1 MFDLQDFLDAPLRV
15 VSAGLFLSDGD
26 WIHPARIINSYE
38 MIFVMQGGFQIA
50 EEEKV
55 YAVSE
60 NEALFLRPG
69 VEHHGLFPSRAKI
82 SFYWVHFVFDGPPPQ
97 AVSSP
102 HIPLLSDSNMRIL
115 LKQLLHYCNTP
126 EYPVECQAYLLR
138 LAVIEALLSQAQ
150 NGGKGNALIKEI
162 QEWIR
167 VHYDRP
173 IALEDIE
180 QQFGYNRD
188 YLTRL
193 FKKNCN
199 MGIKKYIDTVKMN
212 KAKTFILSGDYP
224 LKAIPSMLG
233 IDDYNLFLKMFKYH
247 EGITPRQYRE
257 TYTNIHT
264 NKK

>member
-1 MFDLQDFLDAPLRV
+1 MFHLQNFLDAPLHV
-15 VSAGLFLSDGD
+15 ISAGLFISDGE
-26 WIHPARIINSYE
+26 WIHPARNINSFE
-38 MIFVMQGGFQIA
+38 MIFVMQGRFQIA
-50 EEEKV
+50 EEETV
-55 YAVSE
+55 YTVSE
-60 NEALFLRPG
+60 NEVLFLRPG
-69 VEHHGLFPSRAKI
+69 VEHHGLYPSRDKI
-82 SFYWVHFVFDGPPPQ
+82 SFYWVHFAFDGPPPET
-97 AVSSP
+97 VSSP
-102 HIPLLSDSNMRIL
+102 HAAVLSDSNMRIL

-126 EYPVECQAYLLR
+126 AYPGECQAYLLR
-138 LAVIEALLSQAQ
+138 LAVIEVLLSQSQ
-150 NGGKGNALIKEI
+150 NSSKGNALIKEI

-173 IALEDIE
+173 ITLEDIE
-180 QQFGYNRD
+180 QRFGYNRD

-212 KAKTFILSGDYP
+212 KAKAFILSGDYP
-224 LKAIPSMLG
+224 LKAIPPMLG